1 MTLIAKTCRIAVMMN
16 DTMTTMKKF
25 KIYTYVGMYSCEDIV
40 EAKDEKEAMAKF
52 RRLFPTE
59 PVDMIKEIC

>member
-1 MTLIAKTCRIAVMMN
+1 MMN
-16 DTMTTMKKF
+16 ETMTTMKKF

>member
-1 MTLIAKTCRIAVMMN
+1 MMN

-40 EAKDEKEAMAKF
+40 EAEDEKSAIEKF
-52 RRLFPTE
+52 RRRFPTE
-59 PVDMIKEIC
+59 PIDMIKEIC